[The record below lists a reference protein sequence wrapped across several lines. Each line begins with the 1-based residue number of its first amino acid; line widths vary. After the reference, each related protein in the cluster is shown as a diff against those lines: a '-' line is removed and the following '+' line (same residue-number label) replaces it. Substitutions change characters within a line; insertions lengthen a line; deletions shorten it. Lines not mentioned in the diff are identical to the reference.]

1 MKQSRTALA
10 LVDIE
15 KNGISIAEAAKKY
28 GIVRQSIYRLIAYRA
43 GRKPCPTCGSLVAE
57 VKI

>member
-15 KNGISIAEAAKKY
+15 KNGISIAEAAKKH

-43 GRKPCPTCGSLVAE
+43 GRKPCPTCGSLVSGT
-57 VKI
+57 KT

>member
-10 LVDIE
+10 LQAVE
-15 KNGISIAEAAKKY
+15 QGMSISDAAKKY
-28 GIVRQSIYRLIAYRA
+28 GIVRQSIYRLRTYRA
-43 GRKPCPTCGSLVAE
+43 GRKPCPVCGSLVAE